1 MSLIDKLLKVMADMG
16 NIEKRGVYKGGSS
29 SYNYVTN
36 DDLTSKLQTAL
47 VKNSVL
53 IIPHIDNKTQTPFVT
68 KGGTPGTLTELDLT
82 FEITDGSGESIK
94 IPWKSEA
101 TDYGDKGIAK
111 ALTLGKK
118 YFAISLFQVATGDE
132 RDDADGQNEEIRR
145 MPKPEKPEKPS
156 PEKDVQKD
164 VDTITKDQL
173 QAYEDLAATAL
184 KHGIRSA
191 VIDLRMA
198 KPVYEKIY
206 ANLLEKVNGAKES

>member
-1 MSLIDKLLKVMADMG
+1 M
-16 NIEKRGVYKGGSS
+16 
-29 SYNYVTN
+29 
-36 DDLTSKLQTAL
+36 
-47 VKNSVL
+47 L
-53 IIPHIDNKTQTPFVT
+53 IIEAIGNLGADPEMKYLADGREMT
-68 KGGTPGTLTELDLT
+68 T
-82 FEITDGSGESIK
+82 FSM
-94 IPWKSEA
+94 
-101 TDYGDKGIAK
+101 
-111 ALTLGKK
+111 
-118 YFAISLFQVATGDE
+118 FQVATGDE